1 MNLGVILKLLLIL
14 FIGYLIFYVIKFMR
28 IIRLNNR
35 ICKYTINNKSNGL
48 SVCDYIFNVYVYLKR
63 VVLNII
69 SKSIF
74 FQNVSKK
81 YDKYSHNEV
90 VGGLDIIGTKFTISI
105 LLGVLYIVYSLYSGS
120 FNFMILL
127 LVLFV
132 SYFLYNV
139 YLSVLVSVR
148 TKHIENDLLR
158 AVTIMNNSFKAGFN
172 ITQAVE
178 TVTKDLTGPISEE
191 FSKISY
197 DLKYGLELK
206 DVFDRFYERVKLEDI
221 KYITSSLA
229 LLNLTGGNLVGVFS
243 NIEKSFTNNKRLRD
257 ELNSMTASSR
267 LVYYVLLVM
276 PVLLVTTLLLINPEY
291 FKPLL
296 SHPLGYII
304 ILLILV
310 MYVSYIFIIK
320 RILQVEYE

>member
-14 FIGYLIFYVIKFMR
+14 FIVYLIFYVIKFMR

-35 ICKYTINNKSNGL
+35 ICKYTINYKSNGL

-105 LLGVLYIVYSLYSGS
+105 LLGVLYIVYSLYSGN